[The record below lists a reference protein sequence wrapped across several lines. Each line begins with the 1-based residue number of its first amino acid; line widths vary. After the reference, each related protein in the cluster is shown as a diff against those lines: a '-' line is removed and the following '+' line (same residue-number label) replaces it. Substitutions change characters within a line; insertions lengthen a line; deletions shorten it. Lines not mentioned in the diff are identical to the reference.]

1 MKFEDF
7 MVGDILSCD
16 MWQEQKKY
24 LVVGV
29 NRVSRALRLQNMGSP
44 TDNPFWWDFYDR
56 YPSINIERD
65 PDFVNKTPIEHKI
78 AHLYKLF
85 EERNKS

>member
-16 MWQEQKKY
+16 RWEEQKY

-29 NRVSRALRLQNMGSP
+29 NEISRELRLQNMGSP
-44 TDNPFWWDFYDR
+44 TDNSFWWGFYSQ

-65 PDFVNKTPIEHKI
+65 PDFVNKTPIERKI

-85 EERNKS
+85 EERKMK